1 MSCKQNQARLS
12 MEVQL
17 AWEVMTCRALR
28 NTYDTD
34 GHACR
39 WFNQHYGP
47 FPSFDWLQSFP
58 DEPLKEGETRS
69 LQAVC
74 NGIRYQL
81 PELMSGC
88 RKAPIMTIGIN
99 PNLTAFWP
107 GTEGATWAYP
117 YFDDIG
123 QFAHYFRYRSIYQER
138 FPLDF
143 IRSHVAP
150 GSEIKAIGSGRIS
163 RASRSKRDE
172 QLTLELIYADS
183 PSQSLTLNREYEV
196 FFDKDQPFEAGAVI
210 AAEVALPQGE
220 AAELIQEEVGYY
232 KRFREI
238 FKRFK
243 EMAGATLQHPDLRLG
258 EDVCQAD
265 MVACASPGWDS
276 WFTDAVQKGIVD
288 ECVHNRGWL
297 AQQLLQTQPVVV
309 VFAGLSSY
317 DMFHQRFKMQILPE
331 LDPNGD
337 TFEILDACVK
347 GNYRLKTETPNGIID
362 ARILISPHFSYAE
375 NFEAQCRF
383 AQDQWRAFQAAYPKQ
398 VEQLKSVTTQS
409 FDKSRMQVF
418 IDRKTA
424 PTQEQIG
431 EAAWRLLMEHRYDAV
446 ELLSQGIHQEYTA
459 HRLVYD
465 AERGHLARSAGTCQF
480 CDNALYRFPEGCPY
494 EIKGVPPSL
503 VTFRAD
509 ALNLV
514 RKSKE

>member
-1 MSCKQNQARLS
+1 MSDKQNQALLPV
-12 MEVQL
+12 EVQL

-34 GHACR
+34 EHACR
-39 WFNQHYGP
+39 WFNEHYGP
-47 FPSFDWLQSFP
+47 FPSFDWLKSIPNEQ
-58 DEPLKEGETRS
+58 LKEGETRS

-74 NGIRYQL
+74 KGSRYQL

-138 FPLDF
+138 FSLDF
-143 IRSHVAP
+143 IRSHVVP
-150 GSEIKAIGSGRIS
+150 GSEIKAIGSGRLSNAI
-163 RASRSKRDE
+163 RSKRDE
-172 QLTLELIYADS
+172 QLTLELIYNDS
-183 PSQSLTLNREYEV
+183 FSQSLNLNREYEV
-196 FFDKDQPFEAGAVI
+196 FFDKDQTFEAGAVI
-210 AAEVALPQGE
+210 AAKIALPQSE
-220 AAELIQEEVGYY
+220 ATELIQEEVGYY

-243 EMAGATLQHPDLRLG
+243 EMAGATLQHADLRLG

-276 WFTDAVQKGIVD
+276 WFTDEAQKGIVD
-288 ECVHNRGWL
+288 ECVHKRGWL
-297 AQQLLQTQPVVV
+297 AQQLLQTQPIVV

-317 DMFHQRFKMQILPE
+317 NMFHQRFKMQIIPE

-337 TFEILDACVK
+337 TFEILEACVK

-383 AQDQWRAFQAAYPKQ
+383 ALDQWLAFKATYPKQ
-398 VEQLKSVTTQS
+398 VEQLTPVTIQN
-409 FDKSRMQVF
+409 FDKSRMLVF

-431 EAAWRLLMEHRYDAV
+431 EASWRVLMEHRYDAV
-446 ELLSQGIHQEYTA
+446 ELLSQCIHQEYTA
-459 HRLVYD
+459 NRLVFD
-465 AERGHLARSAGTCQF
+465 AERGHLARSAGACQF
-480 CDNALYRFPEGCPY
+480 CDNALYQFPEGCPY
-494 EIKGVPPSL
+494 EIKGIPPSL
-503 VTFRAD
+503 VTLRED

-514 RKSKE
+514 RKSKD